1 VGSVFKHH
9 KNSVVDLFPCVFV
22 IRGDDFFFFCGT
34 GA

>member
-1 VGSVFKHH
+1 
-9 KNSVVDLFPCVFV
+9 VVDLFPCVFV